1 MGSIFLSSSCMSYL
15 KGIDSRKARKM
26 AGAVERIRVHPERYL
41 RKMLMDPAYRLQTED
56 CFIYLDISGD
66 DLILLRMVERGR
78 TEREREGGN

>member
-56 CFIYLDISGD
+56 HFIYIDLSGD
-66 DLILLRMVERGR
+66 DIIVLDCLPRRKP
-78 TEREREGGN
+78 EGGR